1 MLLWDQ
7 LYCCFCNI
15 EPNEKQLFLQGNA
28 LVGGINYVFVLAASN
43 LMKNNGFCTVM
54 LLWDQLRLCYCS
66 IKPNEKHWFL
76 HGNAVVG
83 LIISLFLQHST

>member
-1 MLLWDQ
+1 
-7 LYCCFCNI
+7 
-15 EPNEKQLFLQGNA
+15 
-28 LVGGINYVFVLAASN
+28 
-43 LMKNNGFCTVM
+43 M

-66 IKPNEKHWFL
+66 IKPNEKQQFLHGNAVVGSITSLLLQHQTYNEIQWFL

>member
-43 LMKNNGFCTVM
+43 LMKNNGFCT
-54 LLWDQLRLCYCS
+54 
-66 IKPNEKHWFL
+66 
-76 HGNAVVG
+76 NAVVG
-83 LIISLFLQHST
+83 SITSLLLQHQT